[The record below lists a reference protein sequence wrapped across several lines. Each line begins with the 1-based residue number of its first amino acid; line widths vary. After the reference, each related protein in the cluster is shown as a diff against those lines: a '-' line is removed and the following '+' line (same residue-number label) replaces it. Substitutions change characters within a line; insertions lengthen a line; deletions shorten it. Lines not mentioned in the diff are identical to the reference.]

1 MSPILGIYASQ
12 ISGHLFTLSGSYDAL
27 ASVTVPSGGLSSIT
41 FAGIPTGY
49 SHLQLRM
56 SARGTKASS
65 GDDIYLQFNG
75 DTSSSGNYYGYHQLY
90 GNGSS
95 VSSNVSGATYPGIIP
110 AYLTAANN
118 MSNNFGASVLDILDY
133 NSTNKNKVIKSLSG
147 WDDNGSGYILL
158 RSGMWQPSTPAGITS
173 ITLFYNSGGSFAQY
187 TSIALYGVK

>member
-12 ISGHLFTLSGSYDAL
+12 ISGNLYNNSYESIQTVTVGAGG
-27 ASVTVPSGGLSSIT
+27 ASSVTFT
-41 FAGIPTGY
+41 GIPSTY
-49 SHLQLRM
+49 THLQLRM
-56 SARGTKASS
+56 SARGAKASS

-118 MSNNFGASVLDILDY
+118 ISNNFGASVLDILDY
-133 NSTNKNKVIKSLSG
+133 SSTNKNKVIKSLSG
-147 WDDNGSGYILL
+147 WDDNGSGYILF

-173 ITLFYNSGGSFAQY
+173 MTLFYNSGGSFAQY